1 MMAVMN
7 DANGSKTLVRTR
19 DGRIV
24 AGVCSGL
31 GEYFGLDVNLIRL
44 ILAVI
49 TVFSAGVGALA
60 YLAAWVVIPEEGE
73 KTSIAENIVNKNRKQ
88 QGSPVPQ
95 APGRP
100 EGHGIR
106 AADWSRPV
114 IPVPGRASAAAC
126 GQGDRSGPAL
136 RGRLRS

>member
-1 MMAVMN
+1 MMTVMN
-7 DANGSKTLVRTR
+7 DANGGKRLVRTR

-31 GEYFGLDVNLIRL
+31 GQYMGVDANLIRL

-73 KTSIAENIVNKNRKQ
+73 KTSIAENVVNKNR
-88 QGSPVPQ
+88 
-95 APGRP
+95 R
-100 EGHGIR
+100 
-106 AADWSRPV
+106 
-114 IPVPGRASAAAC
+114 
-126 GQGDRSGPAL
+126 
-136 RGRLRS
+136 

>member
-1 MMAVMN
+1 MMTVMN
-7 DANGSKTLVRTR
+7 DANGGKRLVRTR

-31 GEYFGLDVNLIRL
+31 GQYMGVDANLIRL

-73 KTSIAENIVNKNRKQ
+73 KTSIAENVVNKNRK
-88 QGSPVPQ
+88 
-95 APGRP
+95 
-100 EGHGIR
+100 
-106 AADWSRPV
+106 
-114 IPVPGRASAAAC
+114 
-126 GQGDRSGPAL
+126 
-136 RGRLRS
+136 